1 MSSFIRSLFLIFLGL
16 LCGIN
21 LYGQGWEPSKASQ
34 DEEIRISSIEIF
46 GNVRTRDKIIIR
58 ELDFQEGDII
68 QLRELTKRLKSNQEF
83 IMNTSLFANAK
94 INIKNWAEGDMYN
107 EVDIHISLTEA
118 WYVYPIPI
126 FELADRNFN
135 VWWGEQRKQLNRVNI
150 GARLIHRNLTGNDDR
165 LKFVAHTGYTRKLEL
180 QYISPIINHSKTF
193 RILTDLFYATNKEV
207 SYTTLENKQQF
218 FRNDNQALMKR
229 RRIGMGL
236 QFRPKI
242 RTRHLIN
249 ATYYNNSVVSVVSDS
264 LNFDFLLD
272 GRDRQQFI
280 ELSYS
285 LSIDHRDIAPYPLSG
300 ALFTFNINKQGLGF
314 FGDHSFSSITLGVDH
329 YHSLTSRWSI
339 ANSVKGRLALEDKK
353 TAFYTYRAL
362 GYNSD
367 FLRGYELYVVDG
379 NHFLYNR
386 ASLRFEI
393 LNRNLNLGK
402 LVPLNA
408 FRQLPLRLYVSLY
421 NDLGFVNDPFYNEGN
436 PISNELL
443 WGVGL
448 GVDFVIYFDKIISFQ
463 LSRNHLNEIG
473 LFLHFE
479 FAL

>member
-1 MSSFIRSLFLIFLGL
+1 MSVVIRSLTLIIFCI
-16 LCGIN
+16 CGSTELI
-21 LYGQGWEPSKASQ
+21 GQGWKPADASQ
-34 DEEIRISSIEIF
+34 EEEIQISSIEIF
-46 GNVRTRDKIIIR
+46 GNVRTRDKIVLR
-58 ELDFQEGDII
+58 ELDFEEGDVI
-68 QLRELTKRLKSNQEF
+68 LLKDLTKRLQDNKEF
-83 IMNTSLFANAK
+83 IMNTSLFADAK
-94 INIKNWAEGDMYN
+94 INIKNWAEGDVYN

-118 WYVYPIPI
+118 WYVFPIPI

-135 VWWGEQRKQLNRVNI
+135 VWWVDQRKQLNRVNI

-165 LKFVAHTGYTRKLEL
+165 MKFVAHTGFTRKLEL

-193 RILTDLFYATNKEV
+193 RLLTDLFYATNKEV
-207 SYTTLENKQQF
+207 SYTTLDNKQQF
-218 FRNDNQALMKR
+218 LRDDDQALMKR
-229 RRIGMGL
+229 RRIGLGL

-249 ATYYNNSVVSVVSDS
+249 ATYHNNSVINTVVDR
-264 LNFDFLLD
+264 NFDFFLD
-272 GRDRQQFI
+272 GRERQQFI

-314 FGDHSFSSITLGVDH
+314 FDDHSFSSISLGIDH
-329 YHSLTSRWSI
+329 YHPITSRLSI
-339 ANSVKGRLALEDKK
+339 ANSVKGRLALENNK

-362 GYNSD
+362 GYNED

-386 ASLRFEI
+386 AGVRFEI
-393 LNRNLNLGK
+393 INRNMNLGNV
-402 LVPLNA
+402 VPLKA
-408 FRQLPLRLYVSLY
+408 FRQLPLRMYVSLY
-421 NDLGFVNDPFYNEGN
+421 NDLGYVHDPFYNEGN

-463 LSRNHLNEIG
+463 LSRNHLNELG